1 MPAAV
6 TVNFKLVDGTVG
18 SGGGGGGGGSWGS
31 ITGTLSDQT
40 DLQAALDLKAPLT
53 SPTFLTSA
61 RFSYSTASR
70 VPYLDAN
77 KDLVASSVTATE
89 LGYLSGVTSAIQT
102 QLNAKGV
109 GDFVGPASSTDNAI
123 LRFDGTTGKLGQ
135 NSAVT
140 IADTS
145 GAMTFTASSGANI
158 YWTTDGAGNIGDLT
172 ANRPDGIAAK
182 TIVRVGSSGT
192 CYLYNPSGNGILRL
206 ANAHELTHSSG
217 SIFYQVSSTQVLQFL
232 GSDGSVLT
240 LGAGSQFRTP
250 YGTASKPSFASTSDY
265 QSGFYVSASN
275 TVGIST
281 NQTARLTIGSDGI
294 VNCSNS
300 GIRTKVSTANTANPP
315 TDAELDS
322 AFGTPATVG
331 SGFHAIL
338 NDAGGGTNEY
348 FVWSDGTNWFYVTG
362 TLAV

>member
-40 DLQAALDLKAPLT
+40 DLQAALDLKANLA
-53 SPTFLTSA
+53 SPTFTTKTTHAYATL
-61 RFSYSTASR
+61 ST
-70 VPYLDAN
+70 VPYFNAS
-77 KDLVASSVTATE
+77 KELVSSSVTPTE

-109 GDFVGPASSTDNAI
+109 GDVVGPSSATTLA
-123 LRFDGTTGKLGQ
+123 LARFDGTTGKLLK
-135 NSAVT
+135 NTAVT
-140 IADTS
+140 VADTS
-145 GAMTFTASSGANI
+145 GQMTFTASSGANI

-217 SIFYQVSSTQVLQFL
+217 SLYYQVSSTQVLQFL
-232 GSDGSVLT
+232 GTDGSVLT

-250 YGTASKPSFASTSDY
+250 YGTAAKPSFASTSDY

-294 VNCSNS
+294 VNCTNA

-348 FVWSDGTNWFYVTG
+348 FCWSDGTNWFYAAG